1 MEVAI
6 IGAGVIGL
14 LSALTLTDSGYR
26 VTIIARDLPGDES
39 QDWASPWAGAAI
51 FPHPDTK
58 GHLLQ
63 VESFKYFWALAHRD
77 PTSGIQVI
85 KATEYYDD
93 RDDDST
99 IWYKSLVPQ
108 YRRIPTNDLPDGVK
122 MGFTFKTMTVNPAIF
137 LPWTKKELEGR
148 GVRFIRKE
156 IKGIEEAKHITG
168 CGMVV
173 HAPGLGASEL
183 ANDNDVVAVRGQT
196 MFVETDFDELIMLQ
210 GSQYTYIIPR
220 MYTGGAIIGGVSQ
233 EGNLD
238 RGVDESLRSNILSR
252 VRNLSKRRLDSVD
265 LEKCSTRDIVAF
277 RPARKGGYRLETE
290 ETVVHAYGFG
300 SLGYTYG
307 YGAALKVRELIESVS
322 KGLDIL
328 KSRL

>member
-1 MEVAI
+1 M
-6 IGAGVIGL
+6 L
-14 LSALTLTDSGYR
+14 YR
-26 VTIIARDLPGDES
+26 
-39 QDWASPWAGAAI
+39 AGAAI
-51 FPHPDTK
+51 FPHPDAK
-58 GHLLQ
+58 GHALQ

-77 PTSGIQVI
+77 PTSGVQVRTCVFLDKHKAVSI
-85 KATEYYDD
+85 LTNIIYKVVKATEYYDD

-108 YRRIPTNDLPDGVK
+108 YRRIPTEDLPDGVK
-122 MGFTFKTMTVNPAIF
+122 LGFTFKTMTVNPAIF
-137 LPWTKKELEGR
+137 LPWIKKGLEAR

-156 IKGIEEAKHITG
+156 VKDIEEAKHISG
-168 CGMVV
+168 CRVVV

-183 ANDNDVVAVRGQT
+183 VNDKDVVAVRGQT

-252 VRNLSKRRLDSVD
+252 VRNLSRRRLGSVD
-265 LEKCSTRDIVAF
+265 LEKCSTRNIVAF

-290 ETVVHAYGFG
+290 GNVVHAYGFG
-300 SLGYTYG
+300 SLGYIYG
-307 YGAALKVRELIESVS
+307 YGAGLKVREFIESVS
-322 KGLDIL
+322 KGQDIL
-328 KSRL
+328 RSRL